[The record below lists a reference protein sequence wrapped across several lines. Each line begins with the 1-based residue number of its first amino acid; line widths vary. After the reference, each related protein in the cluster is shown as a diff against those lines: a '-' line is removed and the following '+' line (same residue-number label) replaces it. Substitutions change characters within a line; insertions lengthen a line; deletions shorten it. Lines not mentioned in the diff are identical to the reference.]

1 MSGRR
6 TLEVAGSIIMRGVR
20 VATPV
25 TYVVLVAFGALV
37 EPLPVVVLGSVAAV
51 AGGVAVL
58 MLRRG
63 MGADLPP
70 LPHPLA
76 GAVTAAGLPAAL
88 TGSGA
93 LGPWGG
99 LALAMVLTG
108 AALLCGNWLTTDTRF
123 GPGIDPAEGGTWDE
137 HDVRRLLATVPTDL
151 LLEEWQNT
159 QRVPGPGGDPIRVV
173 RLRELLIDELQ
184 ARDPS
189 GTARWLREGPAEP
202 PSRYIRPDSPSTGDP
217 VR

>member
-1 MSGRR
+1 MPGRR
-6 TLEVAGSIIMRGVR
+6 TLEVAGSVLMRGVR
-20 VATPV
+20 FATPV
-25 TYVVLVAFGALV
+25 MYVVLVACGALV
-37 EPLPVVVLGSVAAV
+37 EPLPVVALGSAAAV
-51 AGGVAVL
+51 IGGVAML

-76 GAVTAAGLPAAL
+76 AAGTAAGLPAAL

-99 LALAMVLTG
+99 LALALVLTG
-108 AALLCGNWLTTDTRF
+108 AALLCGNWLTSDARF
-123 GPGIDPAEGGTWDE
+123 APMVDRAEGGIWDE

-151 LLEEWQNT
+151 LLEEWQST
-159 QRVPGPGGDPIRVV
+159 QRVPGPAGDPIRVV

-202 PSRYIRPDSPSTGDP
+202 PGRYIRPDSPSTGDP